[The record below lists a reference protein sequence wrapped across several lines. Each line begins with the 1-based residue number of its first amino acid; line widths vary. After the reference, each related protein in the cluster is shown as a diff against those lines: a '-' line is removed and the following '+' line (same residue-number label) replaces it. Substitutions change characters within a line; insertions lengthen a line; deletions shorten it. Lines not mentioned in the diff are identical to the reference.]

1 MKILLVNKFLHPNG
15 GSETY
20 IFGLGK
26 ALQAMG
32 HEVQYFGMEHKG
44 RAVGNRVE
52 SYTSDMDFH
61 AGGLSKLLYP
71 FKIIYSLE
79 ARKKIRK
86 VLQDFEPDVVHLN
99 NINFQLTPSV
109 IDEARAFEK
118 KRGKPVR
125 IVFTAHDYQWVC
137 PNHMMMIPS
146 TGALC
151 FACRGGRFGNCA
163 KNRCIH
169 DSRVRSLLG
178 TLEADF
184 YRWRRTYAKV
194 DAIICPSRFMKEQL
208 DTNPLFADKTLV
220 LHNFIPEAAENR
232 RCDTGEA
239 AESVRRGAEMADCTE
254 AGAWRGIQKQ
264 LPERYVLYF
273 GRFSEEKGVKTLL
286 KVCEE
291 LTDVSFVFAGTGP
304 LQENVTQTENIRNI
318 GFVTGEALR
327 NLIAGAAFSLYPSEW
342 YENCP
347 FSVME
352 SQAYGTPMIASD
364 LGGIPELL
372 QNDVTGELFPAGD
385 AKALREKIG
394 KLWERPELC
403 EAYRKNCKRIK
414 FDTSEEYCG
423 KMIEQAYKV
432 NGGDIWREEPYTAR
446 SS

>member
-26 ALQAMG
+26 TLRKMG
-32 HEVQYFGMEHKG
+32 HEVQYFGMEHEG
-44 RAVGNRVE
+44 RVVGNRVE

-61 AGGLSKLLYP
+61 AGGLAKLLYP
-71 FKIIYSLE
+71 FKIIYSVE

-99 NINFQLTPSV
+99 NINFQITPSV
-109 IDEARAFEK
+109 IDEVRAFEK
-118 KRGKPVR
+118 KSGKPLR

-151 FACRGGRFGNCA
+151 FACRGGRFGNCT

-169 DSRVRSLLG
+169 NSRARSVLG

-194 DAIICPSRFMKEQL
+194 DAVICPSRFMKEKL
-208 DTNPLFADKTLV
+208 DTNHLFADKTLV
-220 LHNFIPEAAENR
+220 LYNFIPEAVAAAGNVRESA
-232 RCDTGEA
+232 EA
-239 AESVRRGAEMADCTE
+239 AERADDGACHSV
-254 AGAWRGIQKQ
+254 QKQ

-286 KVCEE
+286 KVCKE
-291 LTDVSFVFAGTGP
+291 LTEVSFVFAGTGP
-304 LQENVTQTENIRNI
+304 LLENAAQAENIRNV
-318 GFVTGEALR
+318 GFVTGEALHK
-327 NLIAGAAFSLYPSEW
+327 LIAGAAFSLYPSEW

-372 QNDVTGELFPAGD
+372 QDGVTGELFPAGD
-385 AKALREKIG
+385 AKALYEKIK

-403 EAYRKNCKRIK
+403 AEYRENCKKIK
-414 FDTSEEYCG
+414 FDTNEEYCG
-423 KMIEQAYKV
+423 KMIEQAYL
-432 NGGDIWREEPYTAR
+432 PAL
-446 SS
+446 

>member
-26 ALQAMG
+26 ALQEMG

-61 AGGLSKLLYP
+61 AGGLAKLLYP
-71 FKIIYSLE
+71 FKIIYSVE

-86 VLQDFEPDVVHLN
+86 VLQDFVPDVVHLN
-99 NINFQLTPSV
+99 NINFQITPSV
-109 IDEARAFEK
+109 IDEVRAFEK
-118 KRGKPVR
+118 KSGKPVR

-137 PNHMMMIPS
+137 PNHMMMIPAA
-146 TGALC
+146 GALC

-169 DSRVRSLLG
+169 NSRVRSLLG

-220 LHNFIPEAAENR
+220 LHNFMPEAA
-232 RCDTGEA
+232 TGT
-239 AESVRRGAEMADCTE
+239 RRGIRE
-254 AGAWRGIQKQ
+254 R

-286 KVCEE
+286 KVCKE

-304 LQENVTQTENIRNI
+304 LQESVTQTENIRNV

-352 SQAYGTPMIASD
+352 SQAYGTPMIASG

-372 QNDVTGELFPAGD
+372 QDGVTGELFPAGD
-385 AKALREKIG
+385 AKALREKIE

-403 EAYRKNCKRIK
+403 EVYRKNCKRIK

-432 NGGDIWREEPYTAR
+432 NGGAIWQEEPYTAR